1 MLKNKR
7 ILLILIS
14 VAILFLIPSI
24 CNAATINATQ
34 TTTTSTGKTVKWS
47 YELNGNSIVNLLCT
61 NTSEVS
67 GTLEIPSTIDGHTV
81 VTIGNTANNYTHYQG
96 AFESCSGLT
105 GVTIPNTV
113 TIIGSEA
120 FKGCVGLKS
129 IAIPDSVT
137 KIDDYAF
144 YGDSGIT
151 SVTIGKNASNIGN
164 YTFENCTGLKSITI
178 PNSVTTIG
186 NSAFKGCTGLKT
198 ITIPD
203 NVTSLGQEAFRN
215 CSGMTTLTLSKN
227 LTKINRET
235 FSGCKGLTSVV
246 IPDSVTTIAGYD
258 GNIYGAFEYCTNL
271 TKVLIP
277 DAVATIE
284 KSAFYKCEKL
294 TIYGNDGQVSKQYAE
309 DNKIKFDY
317 IKNWDKGTS
326 GNDIAAPKV
335 TGMNIKYSS
344 VMDYY
349 NTSSNRF
356 EIPKGATIQIN
367 VTFNEDI
374 VGKTAPTLKIKC
386 GTGNDISITNGVVS
400 GKSCVYNYKIQEGD
414 VGLITVVDLT
424 GGDITDAAGN
434 KAELSCPKLVVEY
447 HSDNMAY
454 ANSATGIVEKPDNGD
469 NQGNNNQGTTNKDEK
484 PSSGTQTDKKE
495 DNTQKDTT
503 TKKDSKLPQTGVTLL
518 SLVAISLI
526 VVAVIS
532 KVKSNQ
538 YKDI

>member
-7 ILLILIS
+7 ILLIIMA

-24 CNAATINATQ
+24 CKAATINATQ
-34 TTTTSTGKTVKWS
+34 TTTTSTGKIVKWS
-47 YELNGNSIVNLLCT
+47 YELDGDSIVNLLCT
-61 NTSEVS
+61 NTSEIS
-67 GTLEIPSTIDGHTV
+67 GTVEIPSTIDGHTV
-81 VTIGNTANNYTHYQG
+81 VTIGNTANNYTHYNG

-120 FKGCVGLKS
+120 FS
-129 IAIPDSVT
+129 
-137 KIDDYAF
+137 
-144 YGDSGIT
+144 
-151 SVTIGKNASNIGN
+151 
-164 YTFENCTGLKSITI
+164 
-178 PNSVTTIG
+178 
-186 NSAFKGCTGLKT
+186 GCTGLKT
-198 ITIPD
+198 INIPD
-203 NVTSLGQEAFRN
+203 SVTRIEGNAFYSDSGLTSVTLGKNVSSIGSYAFGRCTGLKKLIIPDSVTSISSSAFIN
-215 CSGMTTLTLSKN
+215 CSGITSLTLSKN
-227 LTKINRET
+227 LTSIKDQT
-235 FSGCKGLTSVV
+235 FQDCKGLISVV
-246 IPDSVTTIAGYD
+246 IPDSVTTLEGEYS
-258 GNIYGAFEYCTNL
+258 NIYGAFGGCSNL
-271 TKVLIP
+271 TKILIP
-277 DAVATIE
+277 NSVASIG
-284 KSAFYKCEKL
+284 KGALRDCPKL
-294 TIYGNDGQVSKQYAE
+294 TIYGNDGQASKQYAE
-309 DNKIKFDY
+309 ENKVKFDY
-317 IKNWDKGTS
+317 IANWDKGTS
-326 GNDIAAPKV
+326 GSDIAAPKV

-367 VTFNEDI
+367 VVFSEDI

-414 VGLITVVDLT
+414 VGLITAVDLT

-447 HSDNMAY
+447 HSDNIAY
-454 ANSATGIVEKPDNGD
+454 ANSATAVIEKPDNSNSGD
-469 NQGNNNQGTTNKDEK
+469 SNNNQGTTNKGEQLS
-484 PSSGTQTDKKE
+484 PGTQIDKKGDKDQTIKN
-495 DNTQKDTT
+495 DN
-503 TKKDSKLPQTGVTLL
+503 KLPQTGVTLL
-518 SLVAISLI
+518 SLAAISLI

>member
-7 ILLILIS
+7 TLLIIM
-14 VAILFLIPSI
+14 VVGVLFLIPSI

-34 TTTTSTGKTVKWS
+34 TTATSTGKTVKWS
-47 YELNGNSIVNLLCT
+47 YELDGASIVNLLCT

-67 GTLEIPSTIDGHTV
+67 GTVEIPSTIDGHTV
-81 VTIGNTANNYTHYQG
+81 VTIGNTKNGYSDG
-96 AFESCSGLT
+96 AFKGCSGLT

-113 TIIGSEA
+113 TTIGYRA
-120 FKGCVGLKS
+120 FFECVGLKS
-129 IAIPDSVT
+129 ITIPDSVT
-137 KIDDYAF
+137 KIGDAAF
-144 YGDSGIT
+144 CGDTGIT
-151 SVTIGKNASNIGN
+151 SITLGKNVSNIDS
-164 YTFENCTGLKSITI
+164 YAFQRCTGLKSILI

-186 NSAFKGCTGLKT
+186 KGAFEGCTGLKS
-198 ITIPD
+198 IILPN
-203 NVTSLGQEAFRN
+203 NVTSLGQEAFKD

-258 GNIYGAFEYCTNL
+258 GSIYGAFEYCTNL

-294 TIYGNDGQVSKQYAE
+294 TIYGNDGQASKQYAE
-309 DNKIKFDY
+309 QNKVKFDY

-326 GNDIAAPKV
+326 GTDIAAPKV

-367 VTFNEDI
+367 VVFSEDI

-400 GKSCVYNYKIQEGD
+400 GKSCVYNYKIQEGN
-414 VGLITVVDLT
+414 VGLITAVDLT

-447 HSDNMAY
+447 HSDNIAY
-454 ANSATGIVEKPDNGD
+454 ANSATAVIEKPDNSNSGD
-469 NQGNNNQGTTNKDEK
+469 SNNNNQGTTNKGEQ

-495 DNTQKDTT
+495 DKDPTI
-503 TKKDSKLPQTGVTLL
+503 KNDNKLPQTGVTLL

-526 VVAVIS
+526 VVAVIA
-532 KVKSNQ
+532 KIKSNQ
-538 YKDI
+538 YRDI